1 MEKRQPPKP
10 GPNPEL
16 SVEVRGKSVDNKLFS
31 VTTDALVLGSRSL
44 LLLLTNRVELGSE
57 IFVTI
62 LAKSSSG
69 TFRVVWMNTS
79 WPEQFYPY
87 GVEAVKFEGE
97 MWYGYT
103 PAPPVGAWLGCQ
115 RCSQIEQTSLPDV
128 DPSFL
133 MKGFLISRFCEKCGI
148 TTLWEG
154 EEWPAVERRRA
165 KRPPIRFKIKVTRLV
180 SKFHS
185 SKGTISLEDFGETI
199 NVSREGA
206 YFRSKEDYRVGQEL
220 MVVFP
225 YVEDQAYIEV
235 PAKVVRVD
243 EVKDSPFRQIAIHLA
258 EKEIS

>member
-1 MEKRQPPKP
+1 MEERQPPKP

-16 SVEVRGKSVDNKLFS
+16 AVEVRGKSVDNKFFS
-31 VTTDALVLGSRSL
+31 VTTDAHVLGSRSL
-44 LLLLTNRVELGSE
+44 LLLLTNQVELGSE

-62 LAKSSSG
+62 LSKSSSG
-69 TFRVVWMNTS
+69 TFRVIWMNTS

-97 MWYGYT
+97 IWFGYT
-103 PAPPVGAWLGCQ
+103 PAPPVGAWLRCRQ
-115 RCSQIEQTSLPDV
+115 CSQSEQISLPDV

-133 MKGFLISRFCEKCGI
+133 TKGFLISRFCEKCGI

-165 KRPPIRFKIKVTRLV
+165 KRPPIKFKIKLTRLV

-185 SKGTISLEDFGETI
+185 SKGTISLEDIGVTI
-199 NVSREGA
+199 NISREGA

-225 YVEDQAYIEV
+225 YVEEQENIEV

-243 EVKDSPFRQIAIHLA
+243 EVKDSPFRHVAIHLTQK
-258 EKEIS
+258 EKS

>member
-1 MEKRQPPKP
+1 MENRQLPNP
-10 GPNPEL
+10 GLNPEL
-16 SVEVRGKSVDNKLFS
+16 SVEVQGKSVDNKLFS

-69 TFRVVWMNTS
+69 TFRVAWMNTS
-79 WPEQFYPY
+79 WPDQFYPY

-103 PAPPVGAWLGCQ
+103 PAPPVGAWLRCQ

-133 MKGFLISRFCEKCGI
+133 TKGFLISRFCEKCGI

-165 KRPPIRFKIKVTRLV
+165 KRPPIKFKIKVTRCV
-180 SKFHS
+180 RE
-185 SKGTISLEDFGETI
+185 ISLVDIGETI

-206 YFRSKEDYRVGQEL
+206 CFRSKEDYRVGQEL

-225 YVEDQAYIEV
+225 YVEEQENIEV

-243 EVKDSPFRQIAIHLA
+243 EVKDSPFRQIAIRLTKKA
-258 EKEIS
+258 NP